1 MRKIFL
7 TLAGLPRE
15 TSDYFVKILPKKPAE
30 IKVCF
35 IPTAANPEV
44 DKSFVQ
50 KSLDELRDV
59 GINNVTE
66 VDLDKENK
74 NSLYEKLSSY
84 DVIYVNGGNTFYL
97 LDRVRKSGFDE
108 IITRLLDDEK
118 IYMGVSAG
126 SIIAGPNIESAGW
139 KWLGIV
145 DKNIV
150 GLKNLQGLNLVSF
163 ETSPH
168 FVENDRKTLEENSK
182 NVNYPIIAINDEQA
196 VLCIGDD
203 YKIVGEGEKL
213 IYNNSLKI

>member
-50 KSLDELRDV
+50 KSLDEIRDV
-59 GINNVTE
+59 GINNITE
-66 VDLDKENK
+66 VDLDDENRE
-74 NSLYEKLSSY
+74 SLYEKLSSC

-97 LDRVRKSGFDE
+97 LDRVRKSGFDQ
-108 IITRLLDDEK
+108 IIPELLDNGK
-118 IYMGVSAG
+118 IYIGVSAG
-126 SIIAGPNIESAGW
+126 SIVAGPNIESAGW
-139 KWLGIV
+139 KWIGVV

-150 GLKNLQGLNLVSF
+150 SLKDLQGLNLVSF
-163 ETSPH
+163 VVSPH
-168 FVENDRKTLEENSK
+168 FVENDRK
-182 NVNYPIIAINDEQA
+182 A
-196 VLCIGDD
+196 
-203 YKIVGEGEKL
+203 
-213 IYNNSLKI
+213 

>member
-7 TLAGLPRE
+7 TSAGLPRE
-15 TSDYFVKILPKKPAE
+15 TSDYFVKILPKNPAE
-30 IKVCF
+30 VKVCF

-50 KSLDELRDV
+50 KSLDELKDI

-97 LDRVRKSGFDE
+97 LDRIRKSGFGE
-108 IITRLLDDEK
+108 IITRLLDDGK
-118 IYMGVSAG
+118 IYIGVSAG
-126 SIIAGPNIESAGW
+126 SIITGPNIESAGW

-163 ETSPH
+163 EISPH